1 MELKNLFL
9 FIPIKKTKMKELN
22 YLKELLALYGVYLNI
37 DESSS
42 PVILFALSI
51 LILSFVAMWCFI
63 TIVLYLG
70 FLYLMENKVLLEK
83 ASKYN
88 IIVKILNVYKKTRLF
103 YLVIEIALFLIS
115 LGSIILLSGRIVFG
129 LISFGI

>member
-1 MELKNLFL
+1 M
-9 FIPIKKTKMKELN
+9 
-22 YLKELLALYGVYLNI
+22 

-42 PVILFALSI
+42 PVVLFS
-51 LILSFVAMWCFI
+51 LSFLIFSLVAMWCFI

-83 ASKYN
+83 ASKYT

-103 YLVIEIALFLIS
+103 YLVIEIALFLFS
-115 LGSIILLSGRIVFG
+115 LGSIILLSGKIVFG
-129 LISFGI
+129 LISFGV

>member
-1 MELKNLFL
+1 
-9 FIPIKKTKMKELN
+9 MKELN
-22 YLKELLALYGVYLNI
+22 YLKELLAHYGVYLNI

-70 FLYLMENKVLLEK
+70 FLYLMENKVLLE